1 MNTKHPAMTALAQ
14 LQSHPGMSE
23 STLDAV
29 VGWATDYGD
38 MKNVAPRLQWAIK
51 ALHQGQTLPH
61 DAADL
66 EDAYGFDV
74 AQAEIAPFVE
84 ALAAPMTQEGEA
96 A

>member
-1 MNTKHPAMTALAQ
+1 LEAL
-14 LQSHPGMSE
+14 
-23 STLDAV
+23 
-29 VGWATDYGD
+29 
-38 MKNVAPRLQWAIK
+38 R
-51 ALHQGQTLPH
+51 QGQTLPH
-61 DAADL
+61 DASDL

>member
-1 MNTKHPAMTALAQ
+1 MTALAQ
-14 LQSHPGMSE
+14 LQEHPGMTDA
-23 STLDAV
+23 TLDAV
-29 VGWATDYGD
+29 LDWATAQRFTQD
-38 MKNVAPRLQWAIK
+38 VAPRLRWALE
-51 ALHQGQTLPH
+51 ALRQGQTLPH
-61 DAADL
+61 DASDL